1 MEYRQ
6 LGATDLQ
13 VSSIGMGCV
22 TFGREIDKSTS
33 FELLDRALER
43 GITLFDTAEAYA
55 QGASENVLGEWIADR
70 GVRDQIVVATKVA
83 GVLTK
88 DRVISSAE
96 ASLQRLQVE
105 QIDLFQ
111 LHVWDDVSPLDETM
125 DALNRLIESGKV
137 RCIGCSNWSAWH
149 LAKSLLLCQSLG
161 LQRLQSVQPPYNLVE
176 RDIEAD
182 LLPLCADQ
190 QIGIITYS
198 PLAAGFLTG
207 KYGRGQQVPEG
218 TRFDVIP
225 EHQPLYFTPR
235 GFAALDRLE
244 RAARQTGHS
253 MIQLALAWTLAQPH
267 VTSMLVGARTMAQ
280 VDQAFDAEQLALDS
294 DVRELLTTQGAFPE

>member
-6 LGATDLQ
+6 LGNTDLQ

-22 TFGREIDKSTS
+22 TFGREIDREAS
-33 FELLDRALER
+33 FEVLDRALDR
-43 GITLFDTAEAYA
+43 GITLFDSAEAYA
-55 QGASENVLGEWIADR
+55 QGASENLLGEWIADR
-70 GVRDQIVVATKVA
+70 GVRDRIVLATKVS

-96 ASLQRLQVE
+96 ESLRRLQVD

-111 LHVWDDVSPLDETM
+111 LHVWDNDSPLDETLE
-125 DALNRLIESGKV
+125 ALNSLVESGKV
-137 RCIGCSNWSAWH
+137 RAVGCSNWCAWQ
-149 LAKSLLLCQSLG
+149 LAKSLLLCQDSG
-161 LQRLQSVQPPYNLVE
+161 LQRIQSVQPPYNLVE

-190 QIGIITYS
+190 NVGVISYS

-207 KYGRGQQVPEG
+207 KYGRGTAVPQG

-225 EHQPLYFTPR
+225 GHQPLYFTEQ
-235 GFAALDRLE
+235 GYAVLDRLE
-244 RAARQTGHS
+244 RATERSGHS
-253 MIQLALAWTLAQPH
+253 MVQLALAWTLKQPH
-267 VTSMLVGARTMAQ
+267 ITSMLIGARNTAQ
-280 VDQAFDAEQLALDS
+280 VDQAFEAEQLELDDKLRALLS
-294 DVRELLTTQGAFPE
+294 NQEGSP

>member
-1 MEYRQ
+1 MEFRQ

-43 GITLFDTAEAYA
+43 GVTLFDTAEAYA
-55 QGASENVLGEWIADR
+55 QGASENVLGDWITDR

-111 LHVWDDVSPLDETM
+111 LHVWDDVTPLDDTM

-137 RCIGCSNWSAWH
+137 RYIGCSNWSAWH
-149 LAKSLLLCQSLG
+149 LAKSLLLSQSLG

-190 QIGIITYS
+190 QIGVITYS

-225 EHQPLYFTPR
+225 EHQPLYFTEQ
-235 GFAALDRLE
+235 GYSALDRLE

-253 MIQLALAWTLAQPH
+253 MVQLALAWTLAQPH

-280 VDQAFDAEQLALDS
+280 VDQAFEAEQLALDS
-294 DVRELLTTQGAFPE
+294 EVRELLTTQGASS

>member
-6 LGATDLQ
+6 LGNSDLQ

-22 TFGREIDKSTS
+22 TFGREIDREAS
-33 FELLDRALER
+33 FEVLDRALDR
-43 GITLFDTAEAYA
+43 GITLFDSAEAYG
-55 QGASENVLGEWIADR
+55 QGASENMLGDWIADR
-70 GVRDQIVVATKVA
+70 GVRDRIVLATKVS

-96 ASLQRLQVE
+96 ESLQRLRID

-111 LHVWDDVSPLDETM
+111 VHVWDNDSPLDETLE
-125 DALNRLIESGKV
+125 ALNSLVDSGKV
-137 RCIGCSNWSAWH
+137 RVIGCSNWRAWQ
-149 LAKSLLLCQSLG
+149 LAKSLLLCQGAG
-161 LQRLQSVQPPYNLVE
+161 LPKIQSVQPPYNLVE

-190 QIGIITYS
+190 QVGVITYS

-207 KYGRGQQVPEG
+207 KYGRGTSVPKG

-225 EHQPLYFTPR
+225 GHQPLYFTEQ
-235 GFAALDRLE
+235 GYAVLDRLE
-244 RAARQTGHS
+244 RAAERSGHS
-253 MIQLALAWTLAQPH
+253 MVQLALAWTLKQPH
-267 VTSMLVGARTMAQ
+267 ITTTLIGARNTAQ
-280 VDQAFDAEQLALDS
+280 VNQAFEAEQLQLD
-294 DVRELLTTQGAFPE
+294 DELLALLSNQELLS